1 MTDDRELTLTG
12 RYFQMHP
19 PDAFAGLTE
28 ERLTLPMRE
37 TAVLAVDIYGA
48 HDRPDVWSGLVTKSS
63 TQQAGQLLHERIAPV
78 LEATRLVGLPL
89 IFVANSAPRIAL
101 EHSAYGE
108 LKDRG
113 MHVDQNELYAEADA
127 DGLEYQRG
135 PSEVLT
141 YTDDVAPREGDY
153 FIRKHVHSAFF
164 DTRLD
169 TLLRNLGIRNL
180 VCLGFTLD
188 VCLGT
193 TMMDAVW
200 RNYRVVLLRDCTY
213 AIELPG
219 IDHDGSWTKRWI
231 TYVECNVGHSTTSQ
245 EFLEACRVLSA

>member
-1 MTDDRELTLTG
+1 MTDDRHLVLPG
-12 RYFQMHP
+12 RYYRMYP
-19 PDAFAGLTE
+19 PDAFAGFTE
-28 ERLTLPMRE
+28 ERLTLAPRE
-37 TAVLAVDIYGA
+37 TAVLAVDIYGG
-48 HDRPDVWSGLVTKSS
+48 HDQPDVWSGMVSQSS
-63 TQQAGQLLHERIAPV
+63 TQHAGQLLQDRIAPV
-78 LEATRLVGLPL
+78 LEATRRVGLPL
-89 IFVANSAPRIAL
+89 IFAANSAPRIAL

-108 LKDRG
+108 LKRRG
-113 MHVDQNELYAEADA
+113 MDVDQDELYAETGA

-141 YTDDVAPREGDY
+141 YLDDVAPRDGDY
-153 FIRKHVHSAFF
+153 LIRKHVHTAFF

-180 VCLGFTLD
+180 ICLGFALD

-219 IDHDGSWTKRWI
+219 IDQDGSWTKRWL
-231 TYVECNVGHSTTSQ
+231 TYVESNLGHTTTSE
-245 EFLEACRVLSA
+245 EFLEGCRVLSA